1 MMYVIYIM
9 EVVET
14 PDSIKILNV
23 SQSVYNREYFLLLGI
38 KIVESEDEK
47 KVAGLHQYLKKKK
60 SRSLIDSVDDSIENG
75 ESKLENFFAENSEK
89 NELVIRKNKKYEF
102 KTLDSEIVE
111 VSERPK
117 TIFNFDSGFTYHEY
131 SNIVKDLYIQ
141 MAYLDFLKLRID
153 EIDYKRVF
161 KINGRYVL
169 LENEL
174 KEGEERHREEEAG
187 DRRFPE
193 LERRMVELTG
203 KEYEKGQMERDLKMI
218 EGTEIRKYREILM

>member
-1 MMYVIYIM
+1 M

-14 PDSIKILNV
+14 PDSIKIQFATDDLRY
-23 SQSVYNREYFLLLGI
+23 QSVYNREYFLLLGI

-47 KVAGLHQYLKKKK
+47 NVAGLHQYLKKKK
-60 SRSLIDSVDDSIENG
+60 NQSLIESVDDSIEKG
-75 ESKLENFFAENSEK
+75 ESKLENFFNESSRK
-89 NELVIRKNKKYEF
+89 SELVIRKNKKFEF

-111 VSERPK
+111 VRERPK
-117 TIFNFDSGFTYHEY
+117 TIFNFDSGFTYDEY

-141 MAYLDFLKLRID
+141 LAYLDFMKLKIE
-153 EIDYKRVF
+153 EIDYERVF

-174 KEGEERHREEEAG
+174 KEREKQEREEHAE

>member
-1 MMYVIYIM
+1 M

-14 PDSIKILNV
+14 PDSIKIQFATDDLRY
-23 SQSVYNREYFLLLGI
+23 QSVYNREYFLLLGI
-38 KIVESEDEK
+38 KIVETEDEK
-47 KVAGLHQYLKKKK
+47 KVAGLHQYLKKNKK
-60 SRSLIDSVDDSIENG
+60 RTLMDSVDDSIEKG
-75 ESKLENFFAENSEK
+75 ESKLENFFNESSRK
-89 NELVIRKNKKYEF
+89 SELVIRKNKNFEF

-141 MAYLDFLKLRID
+141 LAYLDFMKLKIE

-169 LENEL
+169 LEDGL
-174 KEGEERHREEEAG
+174 KEGEERERE